1 MNSREQRKLFSELK
15 KKKEEELKLKTIE
28 KYPEIHQMFLDGE
41 ISFKD
46 AYNHCMSEILNVEG
60 YKSKGTKG
68 FISSTKIDTSKKK

>member
-1 MNSREQRKLFSELK
+1 MNSSEQRKIFAQLK

-41 ISFKD
+41 VSLRD
-46 AYNHCMSEILNVEG
+46 AYNHCMSELLNVEG

-68 FISSTKIDTSKKK
+68 FVNSTKIDSVKKK